1 MTQELVDKVR
11 AYVAERKRELE
22 TSPNAEDLAR
32 KRLQELGYLD
42 ENGEIAEP
50 YRQGIPKNRSPLT
63 CP

>member
-11 AYVAERKRELE
+11 AYVAERKRLLE
-22 TSPNAEDLAR
+22 TSSNAKELSR

-50 YRQGIPKNRSPLT
+50 YRRGIPKGRKPLS
-63 CP
+63 CR